1 MRDRAGPGL
10 FSEIGGDFPHAGTL
24 GDVERATAVAM
35 AAADAVA
42 GMALQVLV
50 VVACEAIA
58 QPREIVVLVDEADLQ
73 SCGTGLAVV
82 AVHTAPGHVDRITAA
97 ENMDIAAL
105 FIGHIVVFY
114 RLQHF
119 FHGVAA
125 DNHNFY
131 AVAVQTILN
140 TLRNRHSPPL
150 PFHQRR

>member
-1 MRDRAGPGL
+1 MLRYRFWHCIL
-10 FSEIGGDFPHAGTL
+10 L
-24 GDVERATAVAM
+24 GCQIQKL
-35 AAADAVA
+35 
-42 GMALQVLV
+42 GY
-50 VVACEAIA
+50 
-58 QPREIVVLVDEADLQ
+58 
-73 SCGTGLAVV
+73 SCNINMSGTGLAVV
-82 AVHTAPGHVDRITAA
+82 AVHTAPDHVDRITAA

>member
-1 MRDRAGPGL
+1 MEGAP
-10 FSEIGGDFPHAGTL
+10 
-24 GDVERATAVAM
+24 AVTV
-35 AAADAVA
+35 AAADAGIRTQRQAPVVLCRQ
-42 GMALQVLV
+42 GIPRTGQV
-50 VVACEAIA
+50 I
-58 QPREIVVLVDEADLQ
+58 ILVDEAHVQ
-73 SCGTGLAVV
+73 AGGAGLAVV